1 MGREEG
7 SGDASPL
14 PLGTKVPQKHGVP
27 TGTQWRDPAL
37 SAVPAARGGSDGSG
51 RGARSQQRAAGA
63 AAAGCRAP
71 IPIPVPVPIPILIP
85 TPVLPTPYLHP
96 RILTHVSPQ
105 LLLRRRLSEPAR
117 THYLSSSAHLD
128 GTGRGEPRTGRCLPG
143 RSAPAAPARGGGSR
157 QGAGRAGAGEGGKEG
172 GRERS
177 REGPGWAGGGGDRAP
192 PPPAARPLPA
202 AALSGE
208 AGNQPR
214 ARLTTPP
221 ARFKDT
227 KPARSRRGEPGP
239 RSAVPTPLPPPPPL
253 RYCLVPREWTQ
264 PVATGLDP

>member
-1 MGREEG
+1 MLHLYPWGQRYPRSTACQPAPNG
-7 SGDASPL
+7 
-14 PLGTKVPQKHGVP
+14 GT
-27 TGTQWRDPAL
+27 RRSAL
-37 SAVPAARGGSDGSG
+37 SPQPGVAPMGAGGGHGANSGQQVQRLLGAELPSPSPSPSPSRSSSLPPYSQPRISIPVSSLTYRLNFFSGGDFRSQPEHTTSPPPLILMEPAEENREPGAAS
-51 RGARSQQRAAGA
+51 RGAQR
-63 AAAGCRAP
+63 
-71 IPIPVPVPIPILIP
+71 
-85 TPVLPTPYLHP
+85 
-96 RILTHVSPQ
+96 PQ
-105 LLLRRRLSEPAR
+105 RRP
-117 THYLSSSAHLD
+117 
-128 GTGRGEPRTGRCLPG
+128 GEE
-143 RSAPAAPARGGGSR
+143 
-157 QGAGRAGAGEGGKEG
+157 GAGRERAGPEQGKEGRREG
-172 GRERS
+172 GREAGRD
-177 REGPGWAGGGGDRAP
+177 RAGGGVGGDDRAP

>member
-1 MGREEG
+1 MLHLYPWGQRYPRSTACQPAPNG
-7 SGDASPL
+7 
-14 PLGTKVPQKHGVP
+14 GT
-27 TGTQWRDPAL
+27 RRSAL
-37 SAVPAARGGSDGSG
+37 SPQPGVAPMGAGGGHGANSG
-51 RGARSQQRAAGA
+51 QQVQRLLGAELPSPSPSLSPSRSSSL
-63 AAAGCRAP
+63 P
-71 IPIPVPVPIPILIP
+71 
-85 TPVLPTPYLHP
+85 PTPYLHP

-172 GRERS
+172 GREAGRD
-177 REGPGWAGGGGDRAP
+177 RAGGGVGGDDRAP